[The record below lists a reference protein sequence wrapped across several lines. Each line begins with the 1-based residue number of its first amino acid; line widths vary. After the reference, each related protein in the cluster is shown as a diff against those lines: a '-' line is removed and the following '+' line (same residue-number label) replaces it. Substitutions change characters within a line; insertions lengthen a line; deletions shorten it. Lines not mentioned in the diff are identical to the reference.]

1 MGCYARISSKR
12 GGPHREA
19 DDGPL
24 DRFNSSPRWQG
35 QALGLSGRWQARN
48 NLKLGKKS
56 FRSPRP
62 ALLLATVC
70 IILSSV
76 SLKAAETNGTQGQDF
91 AAEAKLLYRVV
102 ACSGN
107 TPLPANIDPKIVDQ
121 HCVKLKAQMR
131 RYRRVYLAR
140 AAPFLATLRPSGL
153 PDTVVYPF
161 GGGDLLAALTTYPDA
176 RRITTLSLEL
186 SGDPRRI
193 TAIDNERLDKSLDIV
208 DHNIGGLLTAN
219 DSTTETL
226 MDTQQGDLPGQLSYF
241 LVALAVHGFEPVSL
255 RYFHVQP
262 DGSLHYHTA
271 ADVSAMETRVAH
283 ARHGKWTSP
292 DFSEAFANSELVFR
306 PVGADGPLRVH
317 RHIGANLRDDSLK
330 QNGPILTY
338 LRSQGHVAAMTK
350 AASYCLW
357 NSRFSRI
364 RDYLLANMVFMISDG
379 TGIPPEI
386 AQQAGFVLETYG
398 SFKGAMCF
406 DDCPSTEY
414 NDQFKDLWASQ
425 PQRKLGFRY
434 GYVDSK
440 SSYHLLV
447 TRRAS
452 PAKP

>member
-1 MGCYARISSKR
+1 LEARKKAISLAPS
-12 GGPHREA
+12 A
-19 DDGPL
+19 
-24 DRFNSSPRWQG
+24 F
-35 QALGLSGRWQARN
+35 
-48 NLKLGKKS
+48 
-56 FRSPRP
+56 
-62 ALLLATVC
+62 LLATLGL
-70 IILSSV
+70 ILSAPGPGAR
-76 SLKAAETNGTQGQDF
+76 AAQIADVAGEDF
-91 AAEAKLLYRVV
+91 GAEAKLLYRVV

-107 TPLPANIDPKIVDQ
+107 APLPANLDPKIIDR
-121 HCVKLKAQMR
+121 HCQPLKARMN

-140 AAPFLATLRPSGL
+140 AQPFLAALRPSGL

-193 TAIDNERLDKSLDIV
+193 TSIDNTRLDHSLDVV
-208 DHNIGGLLTAN
+208 DHNIEGLLTAN

-241 LVALAVHGFEPVSL
+241 LVALAVHGFEPVAL

-262 DGSLHYHTA
+262 DGSLHYYTA
-271 ADVSAMETRVAH
+271 AEVSTMETRLAR
-283 ARHGKWTSP
+283 ARHGEWTSP

-306 PVGADGPLRVH
+306 PVGSDGPLRVH

-330 QNGPILTY
+330 NDGPILTY
-338 LRSQGHVAAMTK
+338 LRSQGRVVAMTK

-364 RDYLLANMVFMISDG
+364 RNYLLANMVFMISDG
-379 TGIPPEI
+379 TGIPP
-386 AQQAGFVLETYG
+386 ALARQAGFVQETYG

-406 DDCPSTEY
+406 DDCPSTVY
-414 NDQFKDLWASQ
+414 NDQFKVLWASQ

-434 GYVDSK
+434 GYLDSK

-447 TRRAS
+447 TRRAP
-452 PAKP
+452 PAKL

>member
-1 MGCYARISSKR
+1 MPNGDSGLKANSGKNIYLIPA
-12 GGPHREA
+12 PV
-19 DDGPL
+19 L
-24 DRFNSSPRWQG
+24 SSPQ
-35 QALGLSGRWQARN
+35 QARTI
-48 NLKLGKKS
+48 LEFEKKS
-56 FRSPRP
+56 ASWPRP
-62 ALLLATVC
+62 AFLLAIIG
-70 IILSSV
+70 IILSFACERAPKIASAP
-76 SLKAAETNGTQGQDF
+76 SADF
-91 AAEAKLLYRVV
+91 GAEAKLLYRVV

-107 TPLPANIDPKIVDQ
+107 AALPANIDPQIVSL
-121 HCVKLKAQMR
+121 HCQQLKPRME
-131 RYRRVYLAR
+131 RYRRAYLAR
-140 AAPFLATLRPSGL
+140 ATPFLAGLRPSDL

-176 RRITTLSLEL
+176 RRIITLSLEL

-193 TAIDNERLDKSLDIV
+193 TKIDNTRLDQSLAVV
-208 DHNIGGLLTAN
+208 DHNIGGLLAAN

-262 DGSLHYHTA
+262 DGSLHYYSRA
-271 ADVSAMETRVAH
+271 EVRAMETRLAG

-306 PVGADGPLRVH
+306 PVNGDGPLRVH
-317 RHIGANLRDDSLK
+317 RHIGANLRDDSLRN
-330 QNGPILTY
+330 NGPILTY
-338 LRSQGHVAAMTK
+338 LRKQGRVVAMTK

-364 RDYLLANMVFMISDG
+364 RNYLLSNMVFMISDA
-379 TGIPPEI
+379 TGIPPAL
-386 AQQAGFVLETYG
+386 AQDAGFVQETYG

-406 DDCPSTEY
+406 DDCPSTEF
-414 NDQFKDLWASQ
+414 NDQFRDLWDSQ
-425 PQRKLGFRY
+425 PPRKLGFRY

-447 TRRAS
+447 TRRAP
-452 PAKP
+452 PAKS

>member
-1 MGCYARISSKR
+1 M
-12 GGPHREA
+12 
-19 DDGPL
+19 L
-24 DRFNSSPRWQG
+24 V
-35 QALGLSGRWQARN
+35 L
-48 NLKLGKKS
+48 
-56 FRSPRP
+56 
-62 ALLLATVC
+62 
-70 IILSSV
+70 ILSV
-76 SLKAAETNGTQGQDF
+76 PGARAAQDTGAGGEDF
-91 AAEAKLLYRVV
+91 GAEAKLLYRVV

-107 TPLPANIDPKIVDQ
+107 APLPANLDPKIIDR
-121 HCVKLKAQMR
+121 HCQPLRARMN

-140 AAPFLATLRPSGL
+140 AQPFLAALRPSGL

-176 RRITTLSLEL
+176 RRINTLSLEL

-193 TAIDNERLDKSLDIV
+193 TSIDNTRLDHSLDVV
-208 DHNIGGLLTAN
+208 DHNIEGLLTAN

-241 LVALAVHGFEPVSL
+241 LVALAVHGFEPVAL

-262 DGSLHYHTA
+262 DGSLHYYSA
-271 ADVSAMETRVAH
+271 AEVSALETRVAR
-283 ARHGKWTSP
+283 ARHGEWTSP

-306 PVGADGPLRVH
+306 PVGSDAPLRVH
-317 RHIGANLRDDSLK
+317 RHIGANLRDDSLRD
-330 QNGPILTY
+330 NGPILTY
-338 LRSQGHVAAMTK
+338 LRSQGRVVAMTK

-364 RDYLLANMVFMISDG
+364 RNYLLANMVFMISDG

-386 AQQAGFVLETYG
+386 ARQAGFVQETYG

-406 DDCPSTEY
+406 DDCPSTVY
-414 NDQFKDLWASQ
+414 NDQFKELWASQ

-447 TRRAS
+447 TRRAP
-452 PAKP
+452 PARL